1 MNTDI
6 PSQIN
11 TELNSLDAD
20 KQRQVLDYVR
30 TLKDAPA
37 GMSGAELK
45 KFAGCINKEDAKEM
59 IDAIEAGCGQ
69 VDPDGW

>member
-1 MNTDI
+1 MSSDL
-6 PSQIN
+6 PSQISS
-11 TELNSLDAD
+11 ELSSLDVE

-30 TLKDAPA
+30 TLKHAPT

-45 KFAGCINKEDAKEM
+45 EFAGSITKEDAQEM
-59 IDAIEAGCGQ
+59 IDAIKAGCEQ

>member
-1 MNTDI
+1 MSSDL

-11 TELNSLDAD
+11 SELSSLDVE

-30 TLKDAPA
+30 TLKRAPI

-45 KFAGCINKEDAKEM
+45 EFAGCISSEDAREM
-59 IDAIEAGCGQ
+59 IDAIKAGCEQ